1 MDGRNHTEPG
11 DVQAVFAAIAD
22 HRLTASEQHS
32 RPTLDLINDLLE
44 QIPIP

>member
-1 MDGRNHTEPG
+1 MQGRSHVEPG
-11 DVQAVFAAIAD
+11 DVQAVFGVITD

-32 RPTLDLINDLLE
+32 HPTMDLVNDLID